1 MKKNELRAKA
11 AIVGFGDSY
20 CAKTERKTAL
30 RLAAEAMRAALL
42 DANLDKHKIDGVLT
56 GRAPA
61 SDRRQQWNNI
71 FSAYVKLNPTYSS
84 EISIHAA
91 GMNSMLKH
99 AAMAVTS
106 GVAEYVLCVG
116 ADLDAHVI
124 DKIQTVP
131 EIDADPEFELPYGTI
146 IPSLYALVARRLMHE
161 YGITEEHMSAVAV
174 QCQNWAVH
182 HPYATKGPKGPIT
195 IEQVMASPI
204 ICSPLRLWHCA
215 IWGPA
220 GTGGA
225 LIVTT
230 AENARAMTKNPIYI
244 LGSGECETHEYIT
257 DRLALRQSRL
267 DLGTLPNIT
276 TTGCKIAGE
285 LAFEMAGIGRDEI
298 DIVQTASN
306 FAHIELI
313 ALSELGFASKREV
326 GDFVMSGATDIGG
339 HLPTNTNGG
348 WLSFGQPGVSCVM
361 DSIVEAMRQLRG
373 QALGKQVENVT
384 TALVQAVGGMT
395 ACNSV
400 TILSK
405 QY

>member
-1 MKKNELRAKA
+1 
-11 AIVGFGDSY
+11 
-20 CAKTERKTAL
+20 
-30 RLAAEAMRAALL
+30 MRAALL

-116 ADLDAHVI
+116 ADSDAHVI

-161 YGITEEHMSAVAV
+161 YAITEEHMSAVAV

-182 HPYATKGPKGPIT
+182 HPYATKRPKGPIT

-220 GTGGA
+220 
-225 LIVTT
+225 
-230 AENARAMTKNPIYI
+230 
-244 LGSGECETHEYIT
+244 
-257 DRLALRQSRL
+257 
-267 DLGTLPNIT
+267 
-276 TTGCKIAGE
+276 
-285 LAFEMAGIGRDEI
+285 
-298 DIVQTASN
+298 
-306 FAHIELI
+306 
-313 ALSELGFASKREV
+313 
-326 GDFVMSGATDIGG
+326 
-339 HLPTNTNGG
+339 
-348 WLSFGQPGVSCVM
+348 
-361 DSIVEAMRQLRG
+361 
-373 QALGKQVENVT
+373 
-384 TALVQAVGGMT
+384 
-395 ACNSV
+395 
-400 TILSK
+400 
-405 QY
+405 